1 MRVAPHAPAVA
12 WFRAS
17 RAWHPALPRSAA
29 PASSAASKQHHRKLI
44 LSLPMPL
51 GLSST
56 TDMVTPQFINS
67 RIRDHVLRNAEPL
80 YVAA

>member
-1 MRVAPHAPAVA
+1 M
-12 WFRAS
+12 AS
-17 RAWHPALPRSAA
+17 RPPTISSTGIVSRLKA
-29 PASSAASKQHHRKLI
+29 ASSNIGFLPMRGLKCSLKRKLI

-56 TDMVTPQFINS
+56 TDMVTPKFINS